1 MTSRLK
7 KKLTD
12 IGVDVSSRKANE
24 NFCLV
29 REFMLFFQCTVDSTP
44 GRLGHLFR
52 RLKSPKTLAN
62 LFRYGNKK

>member
-29 REFMLFFQCTVDSTP
+29 REFMLFFSALLIQLREDWDTP
-44 GRLGHLFR
+44 
-52 RLKSPKTLAN
+52 SAA
-62 LFRYGNKK
+62 